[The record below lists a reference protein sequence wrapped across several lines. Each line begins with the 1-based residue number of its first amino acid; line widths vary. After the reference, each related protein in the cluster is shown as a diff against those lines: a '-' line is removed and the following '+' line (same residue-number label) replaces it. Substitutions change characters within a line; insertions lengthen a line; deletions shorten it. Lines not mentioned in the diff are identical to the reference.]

1 MDCLDKPH
9 FRDADKARELL
20 ESLRWPEAPVCP
32 RCRAVGG
39 HYRLDGKAHRRG
51 VWKCHACRAQFTV
64 TVGTA
69 FGRSKIALNVWLQAV
84 HLLCSPAPQPVSSRE
99 LHRALGVSYK
109 TALAMSRRIHE
120 AMKDQSFARIARWVC

>member
-1 MDCLDKPH
+1 MDDLDKPH
-9 FRDADKARELL
+9 FRDAGEAREFL

-32 RCRAVGG
+32 RCRTIGG

-64 TVGTA
+64 TVGTV

-84 HLLCSPAPQPVSSRE
+84 HLLCSSTQPISSRH
-99 LHRALGVSYK
+99 LQRLLGVSYK
-109 TALAMSRRIHE
+109 TARSMSRRIRE
-120 AMKDQSFARIARWVC
+120 AMKDESFARMARWVC